1 MGTIKEELNGILT
14 LAFDVKEGLG
24 ILAPHTPV
32 RLTGIHEYEVEP
44 YVGPGQP
51 DFFPHVGYVL
61 VPNSK
66 PGSKVVVATRA
77 HAVQRLV
84 AGEMIP
90 IGKTLTFN
98 NDGKLILATF
108 REAQAAFKVMDFM
121 WDGGEKLVI
130 DTQTIQEGFEFFT
143 GADIPTTAQN
153 IANAIE
159 SHIDGYRGKHEDF
172 DKVIVRRESNGP
184 NFNNTIPELST
195 TDDGMDIVVDPS
207 LAQDGDIS
215 ILDPYGLALTGAAA
229 PDTMVDVL
237 VF

>member
-77 HAVQRLV
+77 RAVQRLV

-130 DTQTIQEGFEFFT
+130 DTQVIQEGFEFFT
-143 GADIPTTAQN
+143 GGDISMTAQN
-153 IANAIE
+153 IANAID
-159 SHIDGYRGKHEDF
+159 SHIDGYRGEHEDF

-215 ILDPYGLALTGAAA
+215 ILDAYGLALTGAAA
-229 PDTMVDVL
+229 PDTMIDVL